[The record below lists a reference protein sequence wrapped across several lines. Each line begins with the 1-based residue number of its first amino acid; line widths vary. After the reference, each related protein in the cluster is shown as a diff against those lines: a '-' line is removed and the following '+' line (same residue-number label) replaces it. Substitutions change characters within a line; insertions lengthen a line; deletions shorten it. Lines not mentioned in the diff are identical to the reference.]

1 MVAPDHLAPSPPSLR
16 SSPASPSPRYGEIF
30 DRGYR
35 HYDGPRL
42 GRRHAIRALILYSV
56 KRAMGIKKSWTAKVI
71 PILLYASVALIVA
84 VPIGI
89 RAFVP
94 DFEWP
99 YEEFF
104 VFIFSIE
111 GIFVATIA
119 PEMVC
124 GDRRENVLPL
134 YFSRAISRA
143 DYVLAKLAAT
153 ALLTLSISL
162 APPFIFW
169 LGLQLLEESP
179 LRAMWRTRD
188 DLFGIVVTGSLI
200 ALYLGAIGLVIASST
215 GRKSIAV
222 AVTII
227 GFLVSTA
234 MGIALFEALRDNQ
247 EIQRYTIFLSPAN
260 TILGLA
266 EGIFGSTPGDDWTRI
281 ANFSTGIYAAFML
294 GVVAVSTAVMYLRY
308 RPNE

>member
-1 MVAPDHLAPSPPSLR
+1 MVAPDRLAPV
-16 SSPASPSPRYGEIF
+16 PASSAPVEGSGRYGEIF
-30 DRGYR
+30 DRGYK
-35 HYDGPRL
+35 HYEGDRL
-42 GRRHAIRALILYSV
+42 GRRHAVWALILYSI

-71 PILLYASVALIVA
+71 PIILYAAVALIVA
-84 VPIGI
+84 IPIGI

-99 YEEFF
+99 YEEYF

-143 DYVLAKLAAT
+143 DYVLAKLTAT

-162 APPFIFW
+162 APPFVFW
-169 LGLQLLEESP
+169 LGLQLLDDSP

-188 DLFGIVVTGSLI
+188 DLLGIIVTGSLI
-200 ALYLGAIGLVIASST
+200 ALYLGAIGLVIATFT

-234 MGIALFEALRDNQ
+234 IAVALFEALRDNP

-260 TILGLA
+260 TIYGLA
-266 EGIFGSTPGDDWTRI
+266 EGIFSPPPSEEWTRV
-281 ANFSTGIYAAFML
+281 ANFSPGIYAAFML
-294 GVVAVSTAVMYLRY
+294 GVVTVSTAVMYLRY

>member
-1 MVAPDHLAPSPPSLR
+1 MVAPERLAPATPSG
-16 SSPASPSPRYGEIF
+16 ASVDGAAPGRYGEIF
-30 DRGYR
+30 DRGYK

-42 GRRHAIRALILYSV
+42 GRRHAIWALILYSI

-71 PILLYASVALIVA
+71 PILLYTAVALIVA
-84 VPIGI
+84 IPVGLS
-89 RAFVP
+89 AFVP

-162 APPFIFW
+162 VPAFILW
-169 LGLQLLEESP
+169 LGLQLLDDSP
-179 LRAMWRTRD
+179 LRAIWRTRE
-188 DLFGIVVTGSLI
+188 DLLAIVVTGSLI
-200 ALYLGAIGLVIASST
+200 ALYLGAIGLVISCFT

-222 AVTII
+222 AVIVI
-227 GFLVSTA
+227 GFLISTSA
-234 MGIALFEALRDNQ
+234 GVALFEALRDDE
-247 EIQRYTIFLSPAN
+247 EIARYTIFLSPVN

-266 EGIFGSTPGDDWTRI
+266 EGMFDSTPGDEWTEI
-281 ANFSTGIYAAFML
+281 ANFSPTIYAAFML
-294 GVVAVSTAVMYLRY
+294 GVVALSSAVMYLRY

>member
-1 MVAPDHLAPSPPSLR
+1 MIAPDRLAPDTAGPTPGSAA
-16 SSPASPSPRYGEIF
+16 PAGRYGEIF
-30 DRGYR
+30 DRGYKR
-35 HYDGPRL
+35 YDGPRL
-42 GRRHAIRALILYSV
+42 GRRHAIWALILYSI

-71 PILLYASVALIVA
+71 PIVLYISVALTVVI
-84 VPIGI
+84 PIGI

-124 GDRRENVLPL
+124 GDRRENVLQL
-134 YFSRAISRA
+134 YFSRAIARA
-143 DYVLAKLAAT
+143 DYVLAKLVAT

-188 DLFGIVVTGSLI
+188 DLFGIILTGSLI
-200 ALYLGAIGLVIASST
+200 ALYLGAIGLMIASFT

-222 AVTII
+222 AIIII
-227 GFLVSTA
+227 GFLITTA
-234 MGIALFEALRDNQ
+234 AGVALFEALRDDE
-247 EIQRYTIFLSPAN
+247 EIARYTIFLSPTN
-260 TILGLA
+260 TIFGLA

-281 ANFSTGIYAAFML
+281 ANFSPGIYAAFML
-294 GVVAVSTAVMYLRY
+294 GVVAIATAVMYLRY